1 MDSFYFP
8 LSTLESGVWSRV
20 DCFHEA
26 FVFVGASGR
35 QRYTTVLEGASCE
48 NSLQGGGGWW
58 AMAVGLR
65 AMASGHGPWPMA
77 MQFYGML
84 GHAM

>member
-1 MDSFYFP
+1 MCHLNAPS
-8 LSTLESGVWSRV
+8 

-48 NSLQGGGGWW
+48 NSLQGGGAWCVMGDGCGLR
-58 AMAVGLR
+58 AVGLR